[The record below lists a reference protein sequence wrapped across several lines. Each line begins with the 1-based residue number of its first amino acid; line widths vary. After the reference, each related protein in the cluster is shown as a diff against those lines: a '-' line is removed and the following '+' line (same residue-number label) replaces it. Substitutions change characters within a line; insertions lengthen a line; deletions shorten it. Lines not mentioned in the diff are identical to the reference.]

1 MIDLS
6 VGQQFNA
13 GAFVLYNHIVNENGD
28 PITFDRHKFLLDFYM
43 DESPEIVAVKCSQV
57 GFSTAAIIKS
67 AHLCHYKQANVIYL
81 LPSKSIVKDFVIPK
95 VDPLISSNP
104 ALKNMMGSTDNLGLK
119 SFGIGALQRFLYFRS
134 SWDEDSGISL
144 SAHVVISDEYDRSNK
159 KAVDT
164 YQTRLDASR
173 LTRPDLGFDW
183 RFSNPTFD
191 GAGVDELYQGSDQK
205 RWMIKCSR
213 CNHHQQL
220 TWPESINMQ
229 TEEYICKRCYR
240 PLSDLDRINGEWVP
254 TYLGRRRSGYQ
265 ISQLMATW
273 IPASEIIK
281 DSKGDQSIFYNF
293 TLGLPFTSK
302 DIQVS
307 REAIIKCIYPTANP
321 MTDVA
326 IGVDN
331 GKTMNYVIG
340 NKYGVFAMGETDDWL
355 EIENLRNQY
364 DAYMVIDSN
373 PYPTPPLKL
382 ANKYP
387 GKVFVHWYSDDTKL
401 AEVIVWGED
410 EKRTSVFSDRT
421 KIIDAVVADIN
432 AQDIL
437 FNMTLDELEN
447 HEYLKHWARLY
458 RIVVESDKGIRKGVW
473 RTIGQETGTKKPDH
487 KAHATI
493 LWKVAMQQTLSR
505 GQIIKTPMNKPKNQI
520 PKALYVNPDETIV
533 NGSFNP
539 QQMVQQMF
547 RPKSKPW
554 YKR

>member
-13 GAFVLYNHIVNENGD
+13 AAFVLHNQIVNENGD

-43 DESPEIVAVKCSQV
+43 DESPEICAVKCSQV
-57 GFSTAAIIKS
+57 GFSTTAIIKS
-67 AHLCHYKQANVIYL
+67 SHLCHYRKANVIYL

-95 VDPLISSNP
+95 VDPLIKTNP
-104 ALKNMMGSTDNLGLK
+104 ALKDMMGNTDNLGLK
-119 SFGIGALQRFLYFRS
+119 SFGQGRDQRFLYFRS

-183 RFSNPTFD
+183 RFSNPTYD
-191 GAGVDELYQGSDQK
+191 GAGVDELWQDSDQK
-205 RWMIKCSR
+205 RWIIKCSR
-213 CNHHQQL
+213 CNFHQQL
-220 TWPESINMQ
+220 TWPESINMK

-240 PLSDLDRINGEWVP
+240 PLSDIDRINGEWIP

-293 TLGLPFTSK
+293 TLGLPYTSK
-302 DIQVS
+302 DIKVT
-307 REAIIKCIYPTANP
+307 REALIKCIYPTANP
-321 MTDVA
+321 MTNVA
-326 IGVDN
+326 MGVDN
-331 GKTMNYVIG
+331 GKTMHYVIG
-340 NKYGVFAMGETDDWL
+340 NNYGIFEMGETDDW
-355 EIENLRNQY
+355 EVIEQKRNQY

-387 GKVFVHWYSDDTKL
+387 GKVFVHWYSDDSKMDK
-401 AEVIVWGED
+401 IIQWGEG
-410 EKRTSVFSDRT
+410 EKATSVFSDRT

-432 AQDIL
+432 TQDIR
-437 FNMTLDELEN
+437 FNMTLDELVNNEFII
-447 HEYLKHWARLY
+447 HWQRLY
-458 RIVVESDKGIRKGVW
+458 RIVIEDAKGIRRGVW
-473 RTIGQETGTKKPDH
+473 RTIGQETGTKKADH
-487 KAHATI
+487 KAHATV
-493 LWKVAMQQTLSR
+493 LWKVAMQLTLSVGAVITTPKPR
-505 GQIIKTPMNKPKNQI
+505 NSQIIKPAIYVTPDGQAQDNFSLDKLREQFANPKRNKPW
-520 PKALYVNPDETIV
+520 
-533 NGSFNP
+533 F
-539 QQMVQQMF
+539 
-547 RPKSKPW
+547 
-554 YKR
+554 KR